1 MEYDVFISH
10 ASEDKE
16 AVALP
21 LAQHLNALGLRVW
34 IDHAELSVGDSLR
47 RKIDSGLSQSKYG
60 VVILSPAFFSKEWP
74 NKELDALVAR
84 EDGKEKVILPVW
96 HNVGAGEIINFSPLL
111 ADKLSVS
118 TQRGIAYTAEKIKDA
133 VNNSKE
139 GNELSRPNL
148 GPTEEEILQ
157 RLGHQMLTANSSWE
171 LRRTL
176 YELEEYMARYPHS
189 PEARVLKHRIE
200 EGMRRA
206 EIMEMPDRD
215 MASAPM
221 ARKEYAYRSRPS
233 IVLRILL
240 WLLVIAGIGAALL
253 YWLL

>member
-16 AVALP
+16 DVALP

-84 EDGKEKVILPVW
+84 EDGREKVILPVW

-118 TQRGIAYTAEKIKDA
+118 TQRGIAYTAGQIKDA
-133 VNNSKE
+133 VNNSVSGSE
-139 GNELSRPNL
+139 SLRPNL

-189 PEARVLKHRIE
+189 PEARILKHRIE
-200 EGMRRA
+200 EGMQRA
-206 EIMEMPDRD
+206 EMMERP
-215 MASAPM
+215 MASSAPM
-221 ARKEYAYRSRPS
+221 PQDSYQYRSRPS

-240 WLLVIAGIGAALL
+240 WLLALAGIGASLL